1 MFFKRKKK
9 EENLPYLDIPSPL
22 PGKIIP
28 LDQVE
33 DEAFSSKAMGEGFAI
48 LPDSG
53 KVAAPFAGKIAH
65 IMEKSKHAVLLEHES
80 GVQLLI
86 HVGMNTVALKGEG
99 FKAHVKSGDRVKK
112 GQQLLEFD
120 IDLIRREGYSVI
132 TPVVVP
138 AGQEAVKS
146 IEQIDIAQGSL
157 EETVLRIHF

>member
-1 MFFKRKKK
+1 M
-9 EENLPYLDIPSPL
+9 
-22 PGKIIP
+22 
-28 LDQVE
+28 DQVE